1 MLNELAYP
9 YYLDVSISNFRGFRW
24 NFSFCPNSKSTSC
37 RQTVKILIRHCN
49 MRCLIWTCTVCLCP
63 IKRMFIFHHDCIFSS
78 RIYDILSDVLEK
90 TVISTI
96 IPEGQMNH
104 TEHIHLLP
112 SAFIQVG
119 GVFSARLTGVALAN
133 GKQCLS

>member
-1 MLNELAYP
+1 MNLPTLISWMCP
-9 YYLDVSISNFRGFRW
+9 FPILGVLDGIFH
-24 NFSFCPNSKSTSC
+24 FCPNSYSTSC
-37 RQTVKILIRHCN
+37 KQTVKILIRHRI
-49 MRCLIWTCTVCLCP
+49 MWCLIWTCTVCLCP
-63 IKRMFIFHHDCIFSS
+63 IKRMFIFHQYCIFSS
-78 RIYDILSDVLEK
+78 RIYHLFSDVLEK
-90 TVISTI
+90 TIISTI

-133 GKQCLS
+133 GKQF